1 MMGIYFSMKSCSR
14 GLMVFGGKVGVRSRN
29 GWRFRPVDVFIV
41 VIWPTSHNKLL
52 TILTSEQRRCCYV
65 QIVVVLFY
73 FDVSLLVSIEGII
86 KFRVI
91 KKGIKSY
98 SGELSSIG
106 IRIPIFQHFGRF
118 LFTKAAIVLKEGD
131 ILLCEGFDGSMS
143 FRTRLIA
150 EKARLIFENQN
161 VSALL

>member
-1 MMGIYFSMKSCSR
+1 M
-14 GLMVFGGKVGVRSRN
+14 RSRN

-131 ILLCEGFDGSMS
+131 ILLCESFDDPMS

-161 VSALL
+161 ASALL